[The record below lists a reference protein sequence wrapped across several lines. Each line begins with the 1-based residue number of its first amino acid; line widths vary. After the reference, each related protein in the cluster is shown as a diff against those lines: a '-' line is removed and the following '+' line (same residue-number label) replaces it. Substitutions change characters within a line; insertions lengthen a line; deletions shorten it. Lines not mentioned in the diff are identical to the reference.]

1 MQMLTKMIVRRSAVL
16 AMALLAIA
24 TSGAVTAQA
33 ADDEAELPD
42 YSKKGADTC
51 FQCHDDQAV
60 LAVFRTKHAVPDDP
74 NSPFGHGQLQCEACH
89 GPGGDHAG
97 RVRRGQER
105 PPIPAFSSN
114 TTTSISDQN
123 SYCVACHL
131 GDTGFAWHG
140 STHDDST
147 ISCADCHTMHIERDP
162 ILATSTQ
169 AEVCFDCH
177 QQQRTQS
184 MKPYAHPV
192 RQGKMDCTS
201 CHNPHGDAPERLLA
215 QNTVNGTCYECHA
228 ETRGPYLWEHAPVAE
243 DCTNCHNP
251 HGSNQPGMLS
261 MRAPMLCQS
270 CHSQAGHPSLPQDE
284 RGLPGNAPSQ
294 LLLGQSCMN
303 CHDQVHGSNHPS
315 GSKLMR

>member
-1 MQMLTKMIVRRSAVL
+1 MQMLTKMMVRRSAVL
-16 AMALLAIA
+16 AVALLAIA

-51 FQCHDDQAV
+51 FQCHDDQTV
-60 LAVFRTKHAVPDDP
+60 LAVFRTKHAVPGDP

-105 PPIPAFSSN
+105 PPIPAFASN
-114 TTTSISDQN
+114 TTTPIAEQN
-123 SYCVACHL
+123 AYCVECHL

-140 STHDDST
+140 STHDDNTVACS
-147 ISCADCHTMHIERDP
+147 DCHTMHVERDP
-162 ILATSTQ
+162 VLATSTQ

-192 RQGKMDCTS
+192 RQGKMACTS
-201 CHNPHGDAPERLLA
+201 CHNPHGDTPERLLA
-215 QNTVNGTCYECHA
+215 QNSVNATCYDCHA
-228 ETRGPYLWEHAPVAE
+228 ELRGPYLWEHAPVAE
-243 DCTNCHNP
+243 DCNTCHNP

-284 RGLPGNAPSQ
+284 RGLPGSSPSS